1 MTYKLGFHS
10 DALDEWRKLDKTVA
24 SQLQKKLIERLENPI
39 VPSDRVSGG
48 ADLYK
53 IKLRTVGYRLVYQVQ
68 NQQLIVLVLSVGK
81 RERNVA
87 YKSALFRC

>member
-1 MTYKLGFHS
+1 MTYKLGFHFA
-10 DALDEWRKLDKTVA
+10 ALDEWRKLDNTVA